1 MQTIMPPAST
11 PDNLFHDGD
20 PTQGIEGTIVTAEHL
35 NNEQGAIRDVQ
46 QELINVLAL
55 AAMEPDPGKQGQLAT
70 AISAIIGGSLPAT
83 FVTSVNTQ
91 TGDVTLDAD
100 DVGAAPANH
109 THPGT
114 LPNPIALAA
123 EDLNTL
129 VTPNVYRQELDT
141 NATLALNYPEAK
153 AGSLIVTGCAGSQ
166 QRYHVYNTSR
176 IYTRAQYD
184 VNAFTP
190 WMLTYNTGNKPTPDE
205 LGAAAAG
212 HGHTP
217 DQRGA
222 APAIHGHAPDECGA
236 APAAHGHTP
245 DQCGAAPAVHGHNAS
260 DIAGLPSSKPV
271 WVGDGG
277 GAADVYFI
285 AYGLT
290 VITVA
295 ISHMGRWRWV
305 TFNPQVGQASLINR
319 GGENADHDYDV
330 IIGSSYDGTTL
341 RLWNVAYAAIGQVW
355 G

>member
-1 MQTIMPPAST
+1 MQPIMPPVST

-55 AAMEPDPGKQGQLAT
+55 AAMEPDPAKQDQLAE
-70 AISAIIGGSLPAT
+70 AIAAIIGGSLPAT

-91 TGDVTLDAD
+91 TGDVTLGAG

-109 THPGT
+109 NHPGT
-114 LPNPIALAA
+114 LPNPIALAS

-129 VTPNVYRQELDT
+129 VTPNVYRQDSDA
-141 NATLALNYPEAK
+141 NATLELNYPEAK
-153 AGSLIVTGCAGSQ
+153 SGSLIVTGGAGAQ

-190 WMLTYNTGNKPTPDE
+190 WVLTYNTGNKPTLDE

-217 DQRGA
+217 EQCGA
-222 APAIHGHAPDECGA
+222 APAIHGHTPGDCGA
-236 APAAHGHTP
+236 AAAEHGHSP
-245 DQCGAAPAVHGHNAS
+245 EQCGAAPAVHSHDWGSIANPPQIVS
-260 DIAGLPSSKPV
+260 DIRFTEVVMRQTPE
-271 WVGDGG
+271 
-277 GAADVYFI
+277 
-285 AYGLT
+285 
-290 VITVA
+290 
-295 ISHMGRWRWV
+295 
-305 TFNPQVGQASLINR
+305 QASV
-319 GGENADHDYDV
+319 GEFGSG
-330 IIGSSYDGTTL
+330 IIVTA
-341 RLWNVAYAAIGQVW
+341 VAYAEFADVCSQTTRQLQKLLNGTSWVTIEY
-355 G
+355 